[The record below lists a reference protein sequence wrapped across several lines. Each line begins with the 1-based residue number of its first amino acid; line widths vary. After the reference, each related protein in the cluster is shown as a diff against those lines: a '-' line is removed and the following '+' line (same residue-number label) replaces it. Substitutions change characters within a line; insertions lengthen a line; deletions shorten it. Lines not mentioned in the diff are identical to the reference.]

1 MQLKVCNCIT
11 NEMRIAHI
19 VASWFTPIIY
29 GIGQL
34 WSKWLVHARNLL
46 PIRKQFPSH
55 LYNMY
60 EYLRSIT
67 GSITPLVDK

>member
-34 WSKWLVHARNLL
+34 WSK
-46 PIRKQFPSH
+46 
-55 LYNMY
+55 
-60 EYLRSIT
+60 
-67 GSITPLVDK
+67 